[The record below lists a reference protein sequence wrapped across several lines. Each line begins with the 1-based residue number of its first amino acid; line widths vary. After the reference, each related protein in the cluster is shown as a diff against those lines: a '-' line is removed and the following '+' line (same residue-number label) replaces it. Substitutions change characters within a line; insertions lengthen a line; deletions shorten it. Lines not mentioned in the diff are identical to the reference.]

1 MQLVFQANMG
11 GISVSPITQ
20 PHPKEEPNMIS
31 AIKCYL
37 RHILTLC
44 LTIAIIFMIACTVF
58 MIVLIA
64 NRNIRIHRI
73 KEDEEREV

>member
-1 MQLVFQANMG
+1 
-11 GISVSPITQ
+11 
-20 PHPKEEPNMIS
+20 MIS

-44 LTIAIIFMIACTVF
+44 LTIAIIFMIAYTVF